1 MAGDPQILEV
11 ELAKLKV
18 LVNDIAAHQASVDT
32 LNDAGAQIIT
42 QGTGT
47 CELLYAFT
55 YHYKTK
61 THFKYYTKKYS
72 IKKIPST

>member
-32 LNDAGAQIIT
+32 LNDAGAQIVQ
-42 QGTGT
+42 QGTGMSRAAFAYT
-47 CELLYAFT
+47 LL
-55 YHYKTK
+55 
-61 THFKYYTKKYS
+61 
-72 IKKIPST
+72 IKST